1 MKPAK
6 PKMLDD
12 VLDIPNHIRDA
23 LWRADS
29 AQLKARPSSGFL
41 VCGMGGSA
49 IGAELARG
57 LLSDRLIGPLVVSRS
72 YRLPRWVTA
81 DWAVLAS
88 SYSGDTEETIESF
101 KDAGEAGTHR
111 WVAGTGGELG
121 ARARDA
127 GIGVVGLPGF
137 FPPRVTVGYMTV
149 VAAYI
154 AHLAGVAPD
163 IRLEIEQAADF
174 LDASKADMEP
184 LARALASQIGD
195 TPVVVHGASLTTA
208 PARRW
213 ANQLNENAKQ
223 LAFSA
228 EIPEANHN
236 LMEAWSK
243 GSGGLGGVF
252 LTDPGQS
259 PRERRRMEL
268 TAETIEKT
276 GAPVFSVEAAG
287 ETRSER
293 LFWTVMFGDLV
304 SVEVAALRGV
314 DPLPVDEIEDFKRR
328 LGKT

>member
-1 MKPAK
+1 
-6 PKMLDD
+6 MLED

-23 LWRADS
+23 LWRIDS
-29 AQLKARPSSGFL
+29 AQLKARPSSGFV

-57 LLSDRLIGPLVVSRS
+57 LLIDRLTGPMMVSRS
-72 YRLPRWVTA
+72 YGLPKWITA

-88 SYSGDTEETIESF
+88 SYSGDTEETLASF

-111 WVAGTGGELG
+111 WVAGTGGKLG
-121 ARARDA
+121 EQARDA

-137 FPPRVTVGYMTV
+137 FQPRVTVGYMTV
-149 VAAYI
+149 VSAYV

-163 IRLEIEQAADF
+163 VRRELERAADF
-174 LDASKADMEP
+174 LDAHKEDMEP

-213 ANQLNENAKQ
+213 ANQFNENAKQ

-243 GSGGLGGVF
+243 GTGGLGAIF
-252 LTDPGQS
+252 LTDSGQS

-268 TAETIEKT
+268 TAESIDKT
-276 GAPVFSVEAAG
+276 GAPVFSVETRG

-293 LFWTVMFGDLV
+293 IFWAVMFGDLV

-314 DPLPVDEIEDFKRR
+314 DPLSVDEIQNFKRR
-328 LGKT
+328 LDTT

>member
-1 MKPAK
+1 
-6 PKMLDD
+6 MLED

-23 LWRADS
+23 LWRVES
-29 AQLKARPSSGFL
+29 ARLNPRPSCGFV

-57 LLSDRLIGPLVVSRS
+57 LLSDRLTGPMVVSRS

-88 SYSGDTEETIESF
+88 SYSGDTEETIASF
-101 KDAGEAGTHR
+101 KDAGEAGSHR

-137 FPPRVTVGYMTV
+137 FQPRVTVGYMTV
-149 VAAYI
+149 VSAYV

-163 IRLEIEQAADF
+163 MRREMEQAADF
-174 LDASKADMEP
+174 LDTCKADMAP
-184 LARALASQIGD
+184 LAKALASQIGD

-213 ANQLNENAKQ
+213 ANQFNENAKQ
-223 LAFSA
+223 LAFQA

-243 GSGGLGGVF
+243 GTDGLGAIF

-268 TAETIEKT
+268 TAETIEKA
-276 GAPVFSVEAAG
+276 GAPVFSVESMG

-293 LFWTVMFGDLV
+293 LFWSVMFGDLV

-314 DPLPVDEIEDFKRR
+314 DPMPVDEINSFKER
-328 LGKT
+328 LGKG

>member
-1 MKPAK
+1 
-6 PKMLDD
+6 MLED

-23 LWRADS
+23 LWRVDS
-29 AQLKARPSSGFL
+29 AQLKARPSSGFV

-57 LLSDRLIGPLVVSRS
+57 LLDNRLTGPMIISRT
-72 YRLPRWVTA
+72 YGLPKWITA

-88 SYSGDTEETIESF
+88 SYSGDTEETIASF

-137 FPPRVTVGYMTV
+137 FQPRMTVGYMTV
-149 VAAYI
+149 VSAHV

-163 IRLEIEQAADF
+163 VRRELEQAADF
-174 LDASKADMEP
+174 LDSRKGDMEP

-208 PARRW
+208 PATRW
-213 ANQLNENAKQ
+213 ANQFNENAKQ
-223 LAFSA
+223 LAFAA

-243 GSGGLGGVF
+243 GTGGLGAIF
-252 LTDPGQS
+252 LTDSGQS

-268 TAETIEKT
+268 TAESIEKT
-276 GAPVFSVEAAG
+276 GAPVFSVETSG

-293 LFWTVMFGDLV
+293 LFWAVMFGDLV
-304 SVEVAALRGV
+304 SVEVASLRGV
-314 DPLPVDEIEDFKRR
+314 DPLPVDEIQNFKRR